1 MSLSPIK
8 QEILS
13 SMLLNQQPQTAQDI
27 AQDIQKELQPVTI
40 NLLGLQNMGY
50 VLNEKDHYTLTKS
63 GKQILGIPELTKEK
77 AEAILAYAP
86 HDKAFNFY
94 AADNQPLHVHAHNL
108 RDFTTKLEKVDLASI
123 EFHLKRGDFEAWFS
137 CIGDE
142 ELTKKTILL
151 KQKNLPSKELLS
163 QLQIITKQRYI
174 ELAKLADIPLLP
186 TEQNDHSH
194 HHHHH

>member
-13 SMLLNQQPQTAQDI
+13 SMLLNLHPQTAQDI

-50 VLNEKDHYTLTKS
+50 VDLHEKDHYTLTKS
-63 GKQILGIPELTKEK
+63 GKQILGIPEITKEK

-94 AADNQPLHVHAHNL
+94 TADNQPLHIHAHNL
-108 RDFTTKLEKVDLASI
+108 RDFTTKLEKVDLTSI
-123 EFHLKRGDFEAWFS
+123 EFHLTRGDFETWFS
-137 CIGDE
+137 HLGDE
-142 ELTKKTILL
+142 ELVKKTILL
-151 KQKNLPSKELLS
+151 KQKNLPSNELRN
-163 QLQIITKQRYI
+163 QLQTITKQRYI
-174 ELAKLADIPLLP
+174 ELTKLADIPLLP
-186 TEQNDHSH
+186 TEHDHSH
-194 HHHHH
+194 HHHH